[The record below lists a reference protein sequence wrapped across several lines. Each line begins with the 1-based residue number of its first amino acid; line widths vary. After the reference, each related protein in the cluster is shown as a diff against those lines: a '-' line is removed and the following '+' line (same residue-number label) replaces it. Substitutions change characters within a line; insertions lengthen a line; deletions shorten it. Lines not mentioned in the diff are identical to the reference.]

1 MNDHRDRLVLVLTAA
16 VMVTGAVLFAL
27 ALGVILGR
35 HL

>member
-1 MNDHRDRLVLVLTAA
+1 MNQDRLILILTAA

-27 ALGVILGR
+27 ALGVIIGR

>member
-1 MNDHRDRLVLVLTAA
+1 MNDDRDRLVLVLTAA

-27 ALGVILGR
+27 SLGVILGR

>member
-1 MNDHRDRLVLVLTAA
+1 MNQDRIILILTAA

-27 ALGVILGR
+27 SLGVILGR